1 MKYCKAFG
9 QQAWAW
15 PGHFKPDSLLYVC
28 VCVHVCVWAC
38 AHGMGM
44 NKYIVISI
52 LICVWVWVC
61 MCLTFDV
68 VAEYKQFLEARLGRC
83 RVSWENKMPK

>member
-15 PGHFKPDSLLYVC
+15 PGHFKPDFFLYVC
-28 VCVHVCVWAC
+28 VHVCVCVWAC

-44 NKYIVISI
+44 NKYR
-52 LICVWVWVC
+52 
-61 MCLTFDV
+61 
-68 VAEYKQFLEARLGRC
+68 RL
-83 RVSWENKMPK
+83 NI

>member
-15 PGHFKPDSLLYVC
+15 PGHFKPDFLLY

-44 NKYIVISI
+44 NKYIVVSI
-52 LICVWVWVC
+52 
-61 MCLTFDV
+61 
-68 VAEYKQFLEARLGRC
+68 YKHRALLLFQPSLGFSSSGHRNGSP
-83 RVSWENKMPK
+83 RQHPGTSI

>member
-28 VCVHVCVWAC
+28 VCVHVCVCVGMC
-38 AHGMGM
+38 AWHGNEQIYRHLNINLCVGMGV
-44 NKYIVISI
+44 YVS
-52 LICVWVWVC
+52 
-61 MCLTFDV
+61 DV
-68 VAEYKQFLEARLGRC
+68 RC
-83 RVSWENKMPK
+83 GG